1 MLSMVDGTSYVPAEN
16 ITINGKVIPNPSFLE
31 WKKKDQILWSWLHR
45 TMSTP
50 VFYQVIAYKTSRS
63 LWESL
68 NRSYTSQ
75 TNARYYQIKNDLA
88 TIRKGSFSI
97 SEYIERIRQLTNELS
112 LIQQPMSDKDVIGVV
127 LYVLDLDYD
136 VVVNQV

>member
-1 MLSMVDGTSYVPAEN
+1 MFS
-16 ITINGKVIPNPSFLE
+16 
-31 WKKKDQILWSWLHR
+31 
-45 TMSTP
+45 
-50 VFYQVIAYKTSRS
+50 QVIAYKTSRS

-97 SEYIERIRQLTNELS
+97 FEYIERIRQLTNELS